1 MSSTDRQNELLEL
14 YKLHAELA
22 DRVSGRREAANRL
35 YVGVLTA
42 ILVLP
47 AVLMRFGGVP
57 DGIYIAIGVLGM
69 LLSVAWFI
77 VIRSYRQLNTGK
89 FLALNELEE
98 QLAYPLFQ
106 KEWEFLG
113 QGERISKYWKLTVV
127 ETFMPLVFFLFF
139 LALPFAPVLFAGVGV
154 GGGAGGH

>member
-42 ILVLP
+42 ILIFP
-47 AVLMRFGGVP
+47 AALMRFGGAP
-57 DGIYIAIGVLGM
+57 NGIYIAIGALGM

-89 FLALNELEE
+89 FLALNELEK
-98 QLAYPLFQ
+98 QLAYPFYQ

-113 QGERISKYWKLTVV
+113 EGERISKYWKLTVV

-139 LALPFAPVLFAGVGV
+139 CALPFAPVLFAGLGA
-154 GGGAGGH
+154 GGGAVSP

>member
-1 MSSTDRQNELLEL
+1 MPSTDQQNELLEL

-42 ILVLP
+42 ILIFP

-57 DGIYIAIGVLGM
+57 DGIYIAIGALGM

-89 FLALNELEE
+89 FLALNELEK
-98 QLAYPLFQ
+98 QLAYPFYQ
-106 KEWEFLG
+106 KEWKFLG
-113 QGERISKYWKLTVV
+113 EGERISKYWKLTVV

-139 LALPFAPVLFAGVGV
+139 LVLSFVPVLSVWF
-154 GGGAGGH
+154 GADSGANHP

>member
-1 MSSTDRQNELLEL
+1 MSSTDQQNELLEL

-22 DRVSGRREAANRL
+22 DRVSGRREAANHL

-42 ILVLP
+42 ILIFP

-57 DGIYIAIGVLGM
+57 DIIYIAIGVLGM

-89 FLALNELEE
+89 FLALNELEK
-98 QLAYPLFQ
+98 QLAYPFYQ
-106 KEWEFLG
+106 KEWQFLG
-113 QGERISKYWKLTVV
+113 EGERISKYWKLTVV

-139 LALPFAPVLFAGVGV
+139 FALLFVPVLSVGF
-154 GGGAGGH
+154 GADGGASNP